1 MKSSSARLT
10 WCILPTMTFKRSS
23 STSVYATLALSSL
36 IGGTVLFTACSSDPA
51 AKPADAGASSD
62 GALVGDARD
71 TPPTTEPGVSVIGRA
86 ELGDGMT
93 AVGTQM
99 SWPGVQIRVK
109 FKGTEVRGGFTES
122 TAPGFQPL
130 NLTTVSEYLV
140 IVDDKVEKTLQL
152 KDGTAPNSDL
162 EFWKGADGEH
172 TLVIYRK
179 TESRFGRTTFNGFT
193 FPNGGMVLPIERPGR
208 KLLFIGDSITAG
220 YGADKSGPY
229 DPATSENPSNPMA
242 TCPPNLY
249 RQDASAPT
257 NAQIQSNTQALIG
270 AENAYV
276 SFAANV
282 GRTLKADTQLVA
294 LSGVGMA
301 RSRNPDEPTIDKLY
315 NRVGGEITSRVL
327 ADSSWQ
333 PDAVVLNIGTNDF
346 AGGDPGAVFQVKLE
360 EFTKKLRE
368 EFPAA
373 VIVLMIGPMV
383 QFDQKIK
390 LVEYVSTT
398 KTNLD
403 MAGDKKIRVVEV
415 TQNATKVGCEYHP
428 TADTHQAMAAS
439 VGAEVRAALGWK

>member
-1 MKSSSARLT
+1 MLKSSSASLA
-10 WCILPTMTFKRSS
+10 WCILRLMTFKRSRSS
-23 STSVYATLALSSL
+23 STSLLAMLALSSL
-36 IGGTVLFTACSSDPA
+36 IGGTVLFTACSSDPG
-51 AKPADAGASSD
+51 AKPGADAGVTD
-62 GALVGDARD
+62 GSLLGDAQD
-71 TPPTTEPGVSVIGRA
+71 TPPTTEPGVSIIGRA

-93 AVGTQM
+93 GVGTQM

-109 FKGTEVRGGFTES
+109 FKGTEARGGFTES

-130 NLTTVSEYLV
+130 NLATVSEYLV
-140 IVDDKVEKTLQL
+140 IVDDKVEKTIQL

-172 TLVIYRK
+172 TLVLYRK
-179 TESRFGRTTFNGFT
+179 TESRFGKTTFNGFS

-220 YGADKSGPY
+220 YGADKIGPY
-229 DPATSENPSNPMA
+229 DQSGANPTAN
-242 TCPPNLY
+242 CPPDLY
-249 RQDASAPT
+249 RPEAGAPT
-257 NAQIQSNTQALIG
+257 EMQIQSNTQALIG

-315 NRVGGEITSRVL
+315 NRVGGEITSRIL
-327 ADSSWQ
+327 ADASWQ
-333 PDAVVLNIGTNDF
+333 PDAIVLNVGTNDF
-346 AGGDPGAVFQVKLE
+346 ASGDPGAVFQVKLE
-360 EFTKKLRE
+360 EFAKKLRDDYKN
-368 EFPAA
+368 A
-373 VIVLMIGPMV
+373 VIVLMVGPMV
-383 QFDQKIK
+383 QFGQKDK

-398 KTNLD
+398 KANLD

-428 TADTHQAMAAS
+428 TADTHQAMSAS
-439 VGAEVRAALGWK
+439 VAAEVRAALGWK